1 MINFNCLQG
10 NIVNKLNLI
19 GALIALSCGAAQA
32 GTIQVGGTAVP
43 GQGKVSALSGV
54 CSVNFNGGNAANT
67 CGAVYSGTS
76 AGNFRATS
84 VSGVAAQPA
93 GDTSSYFT
101 VGPTDGSPVT
111 ITLSSTAN
119 YFGFYAGS
127 LDSYNLVQFY
137 LGTTLVDSFNGTQ
150 INAVAFP
157 TQPTDGDQ
165 SEANYIDYF
174 LQTNAFYNRIVY
186 SSTAN
191 AFETDNHAFGLAAP
205 TGVPEPTSVALF
217 GLGALA
223 LVARRRARSA

>member
-1 MINFNCLQG
+1 MN
-10 NIVNKLNLI
+10 NLKII

-32 GTIQVGGTAVP
+32 GTIQVGGTAVA
-43 GQGKVSALSGV
+43 GQGKVSARPGV
-54 CSVNFNGGNAANT
+54 CSVNFNSGSAANT
-67 CGAVYSGTS
+67 CGATYTGTG
-76 AGNFRATS
+76 AGNFRSTS

-93 GDTSSYFT
+93 GDTSGYFT

-127 LDSYNLVQFY
+127 LDSYNMVQFF
-137 LGTTLVDSFNGTQ
+137 LNGNLVDQFTGTQ

-165 SEANYIDYF
+165 TEANYIDYF
-174 LQTNAFYNRIVY
+174 LPTGSFYNSIVY

-191 AFETDNHAFGLAAP
+191 AFETDNHAFGLATP
-205 TGVPEPTSVALF
+205 TGVPEPTSVALL

-223 LVARRRARSA
+223 LVARRRKNKAA